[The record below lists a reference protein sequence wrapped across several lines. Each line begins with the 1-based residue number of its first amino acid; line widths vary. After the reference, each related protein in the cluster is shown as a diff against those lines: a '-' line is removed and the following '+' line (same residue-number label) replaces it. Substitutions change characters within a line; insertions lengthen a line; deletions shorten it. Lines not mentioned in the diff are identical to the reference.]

1 MGASAH
7 GALLHMLGSLTFALK
22 CDGNLEVR
30 GELEESDGVQ
40 LCIVG
45 RSRQLFWREWGTA
58 GPEWRQGGQSETRW
72 WRLGQDGELWTVR
85 GFILKAEPIEIA
97 KGQDVEGEGKGK
109 SKATLRYLARAP
121 GRQVVP
127 FTGMG
132 RPEGNKI

>member
-85 GFILKAEPIEIA
+85 GFILKVEPIEIA
-97 KGQDVEGEGKGK
+97 KGQDVEG
-109 SKATLRYLARAP
+109 
-121 GRQVVP
+121 
-127 FTGMG
+127 
-132 RPEGNKI
+132 